1 MDWPLPQGNS
11 GIAMI
16 SREQRTPLSEWWW
29 TVDRLQL
36 AAIIALMLAGII
48 LSLAASP
55 PVATRI
61 GLDPF
66 HFFNRHVLFLLPSF
80 IVMIAVSFLSP
91 RQIRRAALIV
101 FFVSM
106 TLIVATLLFGPE
118 VKGSRRWIT
127 LIGVNIQASESAKP
141 AFVVLVAW
149 LFAESTRR
157 PEMPATSMAMILLMM
172 LVSLLV
178 MEPDFGQTMLILMVW
193 GALFFIAGMRMIWVL
208 GLAGA
213 AGAGLFSAYLL
224 VPHVAGRIK
233 RFINPASGDTFQVDT
248 AMEAFGHGGWFGL
261 GPGEGIAKRSLPD
274 SHTDFVFAVA
284 AEEFGIILC
293 LVLLALFAFVVIRAL
308 SRAYRSE
315 DMFARFAASGLAI
328 LFGVQAAI
336 NMSVNLQLIP
346 AKGMTLPFISYG
358 GSSMVSL
365 AYGVGMMLALTRQR
379 PRTEQESMNAGAT
392 AQGYA

>member
-1 MDWPLPQGNS
+1 ML
-11 GIAMI
+11 
-16 SREQRTPLSEWWW
+16 SREERTPFSEWWW
-29 TVDRLQL
+29 TVDKPLMG
-36 AAIIALMLAGII
+36 AILALMLTGVI

-66 HFFNRHVLFLLPSF
+66 HFFSRHVMFLAPSCM
-80 IVMIAVSFLSP
+80 VLLGVSFLSP
-91 RQIRRAALIV
+91 RSIRRSALII
-101 FFVSM
+101 FTISII
-106 TLIVATLLFGPE
+106 LIVVTLAIGPE

-127 LIGVNIQASESAKP
+127 LLGVNIQASEIAKP
-141 AFVVLVAW
+141 SFVVIAAW
-149 LFAESTRR
+149 LFAESTKR
-157 PEMPATSMAMILLMM
+157 PEMPATSMALVLLLM

-193 GALFFIAGMRMIWVL
+193 GSLFFIAGMRMIWVF

-213 AGAGLFSAYLL
+213 AAAGLFSAYLF

-233 RFINPASGDTFQVDT
+233 RFMNPASGDTFQVDT
-248 AMEAFGHGGWFGL
+248 AMEAFYNGGWFGL

-293 LVLLALFAFVVIRAL
+293 LAMLALFAFVVIHTL
-308 SRAYRSE
+308 SRAYANE
-315 DMFARFAASGLAI
+315 DMFSRFAASGLAI

-358 GSSMVSL
+358 GSSIVSL
-365 AYGVGMMLALTRQR
+365 AYGVGMMLALTRLR
-379 PRTEQESMNAGAT
+379 PRTEVEASGHADAMRS
-392 AQGYA
+392 YA